1 MIMDYRKLFPSS
13 ACAARFC
20 ALALTAFA
28 AAAHA
33 QSWPAR
39 AVTIV
44 SPYGAGGS
52 NDVSVRIIAKEL
64 EAKYGQPFIVENKP
78 GGGTRIA
85 NDYVARA
92 RPDGYTLLWA
102 AAPFAITAAA
112 GIKTPYDIHK
122 NFIPVGP
129 RVTGPV
135 FLTVPADSPIRS
147 LPDFIKMAR
156 SKPEGV
162 TFASP
167 GIGSG
172 PHLAAEL
179 FGLKS
184 SFKVTN
190 VHYRGDAAAY
200 TDLVG
205 GRVDAALTAITSA
218 LSHVKSGKL
227 RVLAVA
233 SESRT
238 PVYPEAPTFKEAGGP
253 DIAGYGWFAFM
264 APAGTSPAIAQ
275 QLNRDANAVLNNPEI
290 AQKLIGLG
298 LQPTPAT
305 SAELGAFID
314 AEVQKWSS
322 VIKQAGIVLE

>member
-1 MIMDYRKLFPSS
+1 MSQLKMHTSR
-13 ACAARFC
+13 AVRAG
-20 ALALTAFA
+20 ALLLA
-28 AAAHA
+28 AASFGVHA
-33 QSWPAR
+33 QTWPTKT
-39 AVTIV
+39 VTIV

-52 NDVSVRIIAKEL
+52 NDVSIRIIAKEL
-64 EAKYGQPFIVENKP
+64 ETRYGQPFIVENKP

-112 GIKTPYDIHK
+112 GIKTSYDIHK
-122 NFIPVGP
+122 QFVPVGP

-135 FLTVPADSPIRS
+135 FLTVPADSPART
-147 LPDFIKMAR
+147 LADFIKMAR
-156 SKPEGV
+156 AKPEGV

-179 FGLKS
+179 FGIKG

-227 RVLAVA
+227 RVLGVA
-233 SESRT
+233 SEART
-238 PVYPEAPTFKEAGGP
+238 PVYPDAPTFLEAGGP
-253 DIAGYGWFAFM
+253 DIAGYGWFAFV
-264 APAGTSPAIAQ
+264 APAGTPPAIVQ
-275 QLNRDANAVLNNPEI
+275 QLNRDANAVINRPDI
-290 AQKLIGLG
+290 IQKLVGLG
-298 LQPTPAT
+298 LQPTPST
-305 SAELGAFID
+305 SSELGAFID
-314 AEVQKWSS
+314 AEVQKWGS
-322 VIKQAGIVLE
+322 VIKQAGVVLE